1 MKFNKL
7 FNHWTYETFPPGRLL
22 RRRYN
27 SFKMLMDLEEECL
40 HIISRIEDIGFG
52 LSEVD
57 WANVEKLSIDLG
69 NKVHLMLEQLQSMN
83 PIRFMDL
90 MDYYNKINFY
100 VRMAVTVPDPDI
112 SMPFTLAL
120 SESAKHT
127 AHAGANA
134 VVLARIISE
143 TDINVLDGMVIS
155 SGVYNYFIEAN
166 DLRVHIDHILESVT
180 STDPEQ
186 LKNTSEALISVFV
199 KAQMPEAITNE
210 LEIAALETAKG
221 GNLLILS
228 ASVTPEDE
236 SCILPENSTI
246 IHNVNP
252 QDIVSAW
259 KKAVLCKFSPESIK
273 ARIKLG
279 YSNRETPVAV
289 IIQPEIKTQDSGS
302 LETLH
307 NPETDLPPADQ
318 ETGCSAVLSDN
329 DSDPFIF
336 SRRKKQ
342 RRLSNP
348 EKQSLSLH
356 SAKTINANGCEIEKM
371 LGVPQKCKWITDLRN
386 RVFITSA
393 EPYPNKG
400 VRAVDRMKRTLQ
412 YIANLKISA
421 QNTEMFLPE
430 KSKSMYDL
438 VRFANEKAISEMFS
452 LISKEGLGLDGA
464 KHLTARQP
472 ISLTVLNLQEGLFTT
487 AAGKMEISPDDIK
500 SVPMWALWF
509 GLGAKRP
516 GWSEENSI
524 EGYAILSKTYLNI
537 KLKSE
542 KDLSE
547 IDTVCDQDYSKNH
560 IHFRF
565 KGGDGSADERIA
577 RIEFIKKVL
586 IPVGFEI
593 ENQGDLI
600 EAVHKE
606 STEAEIQ
613 KKLATIGHIIAHI
626 AISKPVAQN
635 KQQAASEAAIFIA
648 NLN

>member
-1 MKFNKL
+1 MKFNKI

-69 NKVHLMLEQLQSMN
+69 NKVHWMLEQLQSMN

-112 SMPFTLAL
+112 SMPFTLDL
-120 SESAKHT
+120 SKSAKYA

-134 VVLARIISE
+134 VNLSRIISE
-143 TDINVLDGMVIS
+143 TDINTLNGMVIS

-180 STDPEQ
+180 SLDPEQ
-186 LKNTSEALISVFV
+186 LKNTSEALISVFM
-199 KAQMPEAITNE
+199 KAQMPDVITNE

-221 GNLLILS
+221 GNLLTLS
-228 ASVTPEDE
+228 ASVTPEE
-236 SCILPENSTI
+236 ENCILPENNTI
-246 IHNVNP
+246 IHNVSP

-259 KKAVLCKFSPESIK
+259 KKAVLCKFYPESIK

-289 IIQPEIKTQDSGS
+289 IIQPQIKTQDTGS
-302 LETLH
+302 IETLH
-307 NPETDLPPADQ
+307 TPETELPPADQ

-329 DSDPFIF
+329 DSAPFIF
-336 SRRKKQ
+336 SRREKQ

-348 EKQSLSLH
+348 ERQSLSLH
-356 SAKTINANGCEIEKM
+356 SAKTINASGGEIEKI
-371 LGVPQKCKWITDLRN
+371 LGAPQKCRWITDLRN
-386 RVFITSA
+386 RVFITA
-393 EPYPNKG
+393 TEPYPNKG
-400 VRAVDRMKRTLQ
+400 VRAIDRMKRTLQ

-438 VRFANEKAISEMFS
+438 VRFANEKAVSEMFS
-452 LISKEGLGLDGA
+452 LISKEGLGLDGS

-472 ISLTVLNLQEGLFTT
+472 ISLTVLNLEEGLFTT

-516 GWSEENSI
+516 GWSEENSV

-547 IDTVCDQDYSKNH
+547 IDTVCDQDSSKNH

-565 KGGDGSADERIA
+565 KGGEGSAEERIA
-577 RIEFIKKVL
+577 RIEFIKRIL
-586 IPVGFEI
+586 MPAGFEI
-593 ENQGDLI
+593 QNQGDLI

-626 AISKPVAQN
+626 AISKPVALN
-635 KQQAASEAAIFIA
+635 KQQAANEAAVFIS